1 VRRVV
6 PIAVLLILSAV
17 STAAQAGSPTP
28 AAKLRGDRQNGL
40 PLSPVH
46 VLVHKNA
53 SYPYFCPPSSCLYYA
68 GDYDTNW
75 TGENGLYNAENAGA
89 QIDGQV
95 WVGVRPDRDV
105 VVTGVTFVETLDN
118 SGGWENLTPFAV
130 QVGIKPGK
138 AGKTVC
144 STNGTTTLAEYD
156 LGDLNVDT
164 YAFTAK
170 KLAKP
175 CRLRKGRVYY
185 VNLLPTNQDGDASL
199 MNVPPYHPN
208 HHGWKN
214 DPNDCY
220 FNGAYFGLNYVPC
233 NSQGDFSV
241 LEIALTG
248 RATK

>member
-1 VRRVV
+1 
-6 PIAVLLILSAV
+6 
-17 STAAQAGSPTP
+17 
-28 AAKLRGDRQNGL
+28 
-40 PLSPVH
+40 
-46 VLVHKNA
+46 
-53 SYPYFCPPSSCLYYA
+53 LYYA
-68 GDYDTNW
+68 GDYDPNW

-105 VVTGVTFVETLDN
+105 VVTGVTFVEALQIED
-118 SGGWENLTPFAV
+118 GWENPTPFAV
-130 QVGIKPGK
+130 QVGITPGK

-144 STNGTTTLAEYD
+144 STSGTATYSQYD
-156 LGDLNVDT
+156 IGDLVDA
-164 YAFTAK
+164 YAYTIK

-185 VNLLPTNQDGDASL
+185 VNLLPTNQNGAGFL

-208 HHGWKN
+208 HQGWKN
-214 DPNDCY
+214 DLNDCY
-220 FNGAYFGLNYVPC
+220 FNGAYFGLNYAPC